1 MTTSDLLDFHATLF
15 ERLFAQPLTARIKD
29 PLRVRAV
36 RRQIEDAADAASQW
50 LGRFFK
56 QRRLAAKET
65 QAILKGLLP
74 IGDVLALAEL
84 GNPNLAAE
92 SLSRRVLANLS
103 LPKLIQQTQRQAEFE
118 VAAYGLIQ
126 ILSIVAPVLLDW
138 QRAKFANSYEPVR
151 RIVLRLHQTSDQID
165 ALGSAGNADERF
177 ELGFRDHLL
186 QRFFKVD
193 VGLIRATGQLDVD
206 LRQLWVMPNVGP
218 VRGPIRRHEKLM
230 DVAAAREAL
239 RPSPSKPLP
248 APVAEIERT
257 GLSEW
262 LDGEIAD
269 AFDAAKAQPALEAV
283 LQQPRL
289 VLVGVP
295 GSGKSTLME
304 WLQVQVAGAE
314 IDLIANDQQAIPL
327 LLRVRELSP
336 ILDTLDTPDTFDT
349 LMAHVPGGA
358 PQAALMPQGWL
369 TRQMQAGRVLLMLDG
384 LDECEPTQRD
394 GKLLPWLRK
403 VIERYPDNRYLVS
416 TRPVAYAPETLL
428 GMGFAERELREFDEV
443 QSKTYVQ
450 QWCAA
455 IDLTPNPSPS
465 GKGIDNSFPHR
476 AGAVLADRIT
486 AAITKDETTRSLARN
501 PLLLA
506 ALCLTFYFDDRTDL
520 DRNTLYRTC
529 IEGLL
534 HHWDVRRGIRSTF
547 TLEEKLRACREIA
560 IAMHDEDRAEYTAA
574 QVLRVLEAALQDKA
588 RARRL
593 LDHLRQR
600 SGLFL
605 ERRPGVF
612 AFAHLSFQE
621 SLSQKMAPN
630 P

>member
-1 MTTSDLLDFHATLF
+1 MTTNDLLDFHATLF
-15 ERLFAQPLTARIKD
+15 ERVFVQPLTARIKD
-29 PLRVRAV
+29 PLRLRAV

-56 QRRLAAKET
+56 QRRLSIKET

-74 IGDVLALAEL
+74 MGGALALAEL
-84 GNPNLAAE
+84 GNPNIAADT
-92 SLSRRVLANLS
+92 LTRRVLS
-103 LPKLIQQTQRQAEFE
+103 GLPIPKPIQQTQRQTEFE
-118 VAAYGLIQ
+118 VAAHGLIQ
-126 ILSIVAPVLLDW
+126 VLSIVAPVLLDW

-165 ALGSAGNADERF
+165 ALGHASNADERF

-186 QRFFKVD
+186 QRFFKID

-230 DVAAAREAL
+230 DVAAARAAAL
-239 RPSPSKPLP
+239 RPGPSKPLP
-248 APVAEIERT
+248 ASVAEIERT

-269 AFDAAKAQPALEAV
+269 AFDAAKAQPAFEAV

-289 VLVGVP
+289 VLVGAP

-327 LLRVRELSP
+327 LLRVRELVP
-336 ILDTLDTPDTFDT
+336 ILDTLGTPDTLDA
-349 LMAHVPGGA
+349 LIAHAPGGA

-394 GKLLPWLRK
+394 GQLLPWLRK

-428 GMGFAERELREFDEV
+428 GMGFAERELREFDDG
-443 QSKTYVQ
+443 QRGAYVQ
-450 QWCAA
+450 RWCAA
-455 IDLTPNPSPS
+455 IDPPANPSPS
-465 GKGIDNSFPHR
+465 PSPSPSARG
-476 AGAVLADRIT
+476 GAALVERIL
-486 AAITKDETTRSLARN
+486 AAITQDETARSLARN

-506 ALCLTFYFDDRTDL
+506 ALCLTYYFDDGTDL
-520 DRNTLYRTC
+520 DHNTLYRTC

-534 HHWDVRRGIRSTF
+534 HHWDVRRGIRSAF
-547 TLEEKLRACREIA
+547 TLDEKLRACREIA
-560 IAMHDEDRAEYTAA
+560 LAMHDEDRAEYTAA
-574 QVLRVLEAALQDKA
+574 QVLRVLEATLQDKA

-621 SLSQKMAPN
+621 FLSQ
-630 P
+630 